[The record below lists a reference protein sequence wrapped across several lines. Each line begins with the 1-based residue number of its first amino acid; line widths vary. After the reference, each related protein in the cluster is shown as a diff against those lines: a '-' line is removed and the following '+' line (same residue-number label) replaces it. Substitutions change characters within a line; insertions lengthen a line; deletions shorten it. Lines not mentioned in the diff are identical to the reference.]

1 MIEFK
6 GAVIFLKYKAV
17 VFDLDGTL
25 ANSLED
31 LKNAV
36 NYGIKK
42 LGFYEPTVE
51 EYRLFVGNGT
61 EKMIERALKENA
73 TKENIEKVKQDYLEY
88 YGKHFADY
96 TKAYEGMPELIQK
109 LHKNGVKIAVVT
121 NKVNSMASTVVTKL
135 YGNYFDIIEGQRD
148 GIPAKPDPTLTL
160 MVMEKLGVKP
170 NECAFVGDSGV
181 DIKTGK
187 NSGAAPIG
195 VLWGFREKEELI
207 LNGAKYIAKTAKEL
221 EELLLD

>member
-1 MIEFK
+1 M
-6 GAVIFLKYKAV
+6 KYKAV